1 MTTPRALAGIR
12 VLDLATPAAEIAGR
26 VFADL
31 GAEVIK
37 VEPPGGCAS
46 RRTPPFVDGQ
56 ERSPEGSLYWRAFGL
71 GKRSVVLDLE
81 QPEARARLL
90 ALARGA
96 DVLIESF
103 APGTLD
109 ALGLGYEALH
119 RENPAL
125 LYVSVT
131 PFGQTGPEAQSP
143 ASDLTLAAA
152 GGLVNMQG
160 DRDRPPVGIGWPEA
174 SHHGAVQ
181 AAADAILA
189 LWERRRTG
197 LGQHLDSSMQA
208 AVVWT
213 LLFATGHSTL
223 YGEDTPGWGAKRS
236 EPPPQLLPG
245 LVIPNMARCKDGF
258 VAMTLVLGEVGARSF
273 GSLMRFAAEH
283 DALAPEL
290 AERDWST
297 WLQQLGGGKLTPADI
312 VRGFDQLVAFLGTRT
327 KAELHER
334 SVKDRW
340 LIAPAFSAADL
351 LADRQLE
358 ARGYWERVGDTL
370 HPGAF
375 AKLSKTPI
383 RLESPA
389 PRLGADQ
396 ALVDGPSRRPHLPSR
411 PTRAR
416 SSLFEGLKVADFSWV
431 GAGPLVSKD
440 LANLGATV
448 VHVESDKKVDPLRY
462 IPPWTGRIPNPANG
476 HTPANFNQSKLGLAL
491 DLVQP
496 AARAVAHRLVDWA
509 DVVVES
515 FTPGTAEKMGIDW
528 PTLSARKPGLVMLS
542 SCMRGQTGPERRY
555 TAFGL
560 QGAALAGFV
569 AVTGWPDRM
578 PSGPWGAYTDFI
590 APRYSLAALG
600 AALYHRDETG
610 EGQYIDLA
618 QVEAAIHF
626 LEPMVLDYA
635 VNGRIAGLAGH
646 ASSRAL
652 PNGVFATIEHE
663 RYVALSVESEAQWQA
678 LRGLVP
684 ALASRGDAAPLA
696 AWLRTQ
702 EPFPCAERLR
712 RAGVPAYVVLRAPD
726 LHQDPQ
732 LLHRQFFVPLD
743 HPRVGPALY
752 DGPVTLFSGTPA
764 VLRNSGPAVGHDTF
778 DVMTRILG
786 YGEDE
791 VAELAAA
798 SVLS

>member
-1 MTTPRALAGIR
+1 MPAPRALDGIR
-12 VLDLATPAAEIAGR
+12 VLDLATPAAESAGR

-37 VEPPGGCAS
+37 IEPPGGCES
-46 RRTPPFVDGQ
+46 RRTPPFAHGKEGD
-56 ERSPEGSLYWRAFGL
+56 PEGSLYWRAYGL
-71 GKRSVVLDLE
+71 GKKSVVLDLE
-81 QPEARARLL
+81 LEGDRARFLE
-90 ALARGA
+90 LARSA

-103 APGTLD
+103 TPGTLD
-109 ALGLGYEALH
+109 ALGLGYEAL
-119 RENPAL
+119 RKENPAL

-131 PFGQTGPEAQSP
+131 PFGQSGPEAASP

-152 GGLVNMQG
+152 GGLLNMQG
-160 DRDRPPVGIGWPEA
+160 DRDRPPVPIGWPEA

-189 LWERRRTG
+189 LSWRRRSG
-197 LGQHLDSSMQA
+197 LGQRLDSSMQA

-223 YGEDTPGWGAKRS
+223 YGEDTPGWGEKRS
-236 EPPPQLLPG
+236 EPAPQLLPG

-273 GSLMRFAAEH
+273 GSLMRFAAENG
-283 DALAPEL
+283 ALEPDIA
-290 AERDWST
+290 ARDWST
-297 WLQQLGGGKLTPADI
+297 WLQQLGGGKLAPPDI
-312 VRGFDQLVAFLGTRT
+312 VRAFDQLVAFLGTRT
-327 KAELHER
+327 KADLHER
-334 SVKDRW
+334 SVKERW

-351 LADRQLE
+351 FADRQLE
-358 ARGYWERVGDTL
+358 ARDYFVRVGDTL

-383 RLESPA
+383 RLEAPA

-396 ALVDGPSRRPHLPSR
+396 ALLAGAAHRPQLPAGSNG
-411 PTRAR
+411 AR
-416 SSLFEGLKVADFSWV
+416 GSLLDGLKVADFSWV

-462 IPPWTGRIPNPANG
+462 VPPWKGRIPNPATG

-491 DLVQP
+491 DLAHP
-496 AARAVAHRLVDWA
+496 EARAVAHRLADWA
-509 DVVVES
+509 DVVIES
-515 FTPGTAEKMGIDW
+515 FTPGTAEKLGIDW
-528 PTLSARKPGLVMLS
+528 ATLSARKPGLVMLS

-569 AVTGWPDRM
+569 GVTGWPDRM

-600 AALYHRDETG
+600 AALYHRDQTG

-618 QVEAAIHF
+618 QVEAAIQF
-626 LEPMVLDYA
+626 VAPMLLDYG
-635 VNGRIAGLAGH
+635 VNGRSAGLAGH
-646 ASSRAL
+646 TSARAQ
-652 PNGVFATIEHE
+652 PNGVFPAAGHE
-663 RYVALSVESEAQWQA
+663 RYVAVSVETEAQWQA
-678 LRGLVP
+678 LRAVVP
-684 ALASRGDAAPLA
+684 GLASREDAPLA

-702 EPFPCAERLR
+702 EAFACAGARGR
-712 RAGVPAYVVLRAPD
+712 VPAYVVLRAPD
-726 LHQDPQ
+726 LHADPQ
-732 LLHRQFFVPLD
+732 LAHRSFFVPLD

-752 DGPVTLFSGTPA
+752 DGPVTLFSETPA

-786 YGEDE
+786 YGEE
-791 VAELAAA
+791 QVAELAAA
-798 SVLS
+798 GLLS

>member
-1 MTTPRALAGIR
+1 MSAPRALDGIR

-37 VEPPGGCAS
+37 IEPPGGCES
-46 RRTPPFVDGQ
+46 RRTPPFARGQ
-56 ERSPEGSLYWRAFGL
+56 EGDPEGSLYWRAYGL
-71 GKRSVVLDLE
+71 GKKSVVLDL
-81 QPEARARLL
+81 ARADERARFLE
-90 ALARGA
+90 LARGA

-103 APGTLD
+103 APGTLA
-109 ALGLGYEALH
+109 ALGLGYESLR

-131 PFGQTGPEAQSP
+131 PFGQDGPEAHSP

-152 GGLVNMQG
+152 GGLLNMQG
-160 DRDRPPVGIGWPEA
+160 DRDRPPVGVGWPEA

-189 LWERRRTG
+189 LSERRRSG

-223 YGEDTPGWGAKRS
+223 YGEDTPGYGPKRN

-258 VAMTLVLGEVGARSF
+258 VALTLVLGEVGARSF
-273 GSLMRFAAEH
+273 GSLMRFAAENG
-283 DALAPEL
+283 ALEPDIA
-290 AERDWST
+290 ARDWST
-297 WLQQLGGGKLTPADI
+297 WLQQLVGGKLAPPDI
-312 VRGFDQLVAFLGTRT
+312 VRAFDQLVSFLGTRT
-327 KAELHER
+327 KADLHER
-334 SVKDRW
+334 SVKERW
-340 LIAPAFSAADL
+340 LIAPALSASDL
-351 LADRQLE
+351 YADRQLE
-358 ARGYWERVGDTL
+358 ARDYFVRVGDTL

-375 AKLSKTPI
+375 AKLSRTPI
-383 RLESPA
+383 RLEAPA

-396 ALVDGPSRRPHLPSR
+396 ALAEAKARRPSLP
-411 PTRAR
+411 PGAKCAR
-416 SSLFEGLKVADFSWV
+416 TTLFDGLKVADFSWV

-462 IPPWTGRIPNPANG
+462 IPPWKDRIPNPATG

-491 DLVQP
+491 DLAHP
-496 AARAVAHRLVDWA
+496 EARAIAQRLVDWA
-509 DVVVES
+509 DVVIES
-515 FTPGTAEKMGIDW
+515 FTPGTAEKLGIGW
-528 PTLSARKPGLVMLS
+528 ATLSARKPGLVMLS

-600 AALYHRDETG
+600 AALYHRDATG
-610 EGQYIDLA
+610 EGQYVDLA
-618 QVEAAIHF
+618 QVEAAIQF
-626 LEPMVLDYA
+626 LAPMLLDYG
-635 VNGRIAGLAGH
+635 VNGRSAGLAGH
-646 ASSRAL
+646 ATERAK
-652 PNGVFATIEHE
+652 PNGVFPTTEHE
-663 RYVALSVESEAQWQA
+663 RYVALSVETEAQWRA
-678 LRGLVP
+678 LAGLVRG
-684 ALASRGDAAPLA
+684 LASREDEATLA

-702 EPFPCAERLR
+702 EPFACAEALR

-726 LHQDPQ
+726 LHHDRQ
-732 LLHRQFFVPLD
+732 LLQREFFTQLD

-752 DGPVTLFSGTPA
+752 DGPVTLFSETPA
-764 VLRNSGPAVGHDTF
+764 RITCAGPAVGHDTF

-786 YGEDE
+786 YGEE
-791 VAELAAA
+791 QVAELAAA
-798 SVLS
+798 GVLS